1 MKKSL
6 LSESSFVRA
15 IGIEPTCLA
24 APDPKSGASASFA
37 TPALKW
43 SFIFS
48 MAALQIQGGDA
59 NVRAFDEKIKN
70 TCFCV
75 NSFKMETVAAI
86 PKYNLSEDQEKKLI
100 LREYRALLRSMKP
113 KLKPGDKELVRMAFE
128 MAADA
133 HKTMRRKSG
142 EPYILHPLAVARIC
156 VEEIGLGV
164 RSTICS
170 LLHDT
175 VEDTDISLEDI
186 ERQFGNEIARIVD
199 GLTKISTVIDV
210 NASQQAENFKKIL
223 LTLTDDP
230 RVILIKLADRLH
242 NMRTLES
249 MKREKQLKI
258 ASETVYVYAPLA
270 HRMGLYTIKTEME
283 DLAMKYME
291 PDTYKEIARKLSE
304 TRRERTRYINEFI
317 RPIREKMEKAEFN
330 FEIYGRPKSIHSIW
344 NKMKKKGVSFEEV
357 YDLFAIRVILN
368 SPPEREKED
377 CWKVYSM
384 ITDEYTPSPER
395 LRDWLS
401 NPKSNGYE
409 ALHTTV
415 MGPQGKWVE
424 VQIRTKRMNEIAEK
438 GLAAHWKYKEG
449 TADESRFDKWFHQI
463 REALQSQD
471 ADTVDFL
478 QDFKT
483 SFLAEEIYVYTPKGD
498 VKMLPV
504 GSTALD
510 FAFAIHS
517 AVGARCIGA
526 KVNHKL
532 VPLSHK
538 LRSGDQIEII
548 TSNKQK
554 PSEDWLNIVVTAK
567 AKSKIK
573 DALKEEK
580 RKIAE
585 DGKYFVQRKL
595 EAIGAAY
602 QQHNIDIL
610 TEFYKQPSTLDFFYQ
625 VATKSIDLKEL
636 KDFHIL
642 GDKLEAPKPQRP
654 HIEIKTDQQLH
665 TDFNKKDAEL
675 IIFGESSDRILYN
688 LANCCKPIP
697 GDDVFGFVTTGKGL
711 TIHRTNCPNAS
722 KLLAN
727 YGHRVVKTK
736 WAKNKEISFLTGLN
750 IIGLDDV
757 GVVHKITNLIS
768 GEMKINIGALSIEAK
783 EGIFRGSFKVFVHD
797 KEELDELVH
806 RLKSLSG
813 IHAVERFDAELV

>member
-1 MKKSL
+1 
-6 LSESSFVRA
+6 
-15 IGIEPTCLA
+15 
-24 APDPKSGASASFA
+24 
-37 TPALKW
+37 
-43 SFIFS
+43 
-48 MAALQIQGGDA
+48 
-59 NVRAFDEKIKN
+59 
-70 TCFCV
+70 
-75 NSFKMETVAAI
+75 METVAQI
-86 PKYNLSEDQEKKLI
+86 PKYNLSDEQEKKLI
-100 LREYRALLRSMKP
+100 LREYRALLRSLKA
-113 KLKPGDKELVRMAFE
+113 KLKPGDRKTIRLAFE
-128 MAADA
+128 IAADA

-142 EPYILHPLAVARIC
+142 EPYILHPLAVARVC

-175 VEDTDISLEDI
+175 VEDTDISLEDV
-186 ERQFGNEIARIVD
+186 ERDFGNEIARIVD
-199 GLTKISTVIDV
+199 GLTKISNVIDV
-210 NASQQAENFKKIL
+210 NASKQAENFKKIL

-242 NMRTLES
+242 NMRTLDS

-270 HRMGLYTIKTEME
+270 HRMGLYNIKTEME
-283 DLAMKYME
+283 DLAMKFLE
-291 PDTYKEIARKLSE
+291 PETYREIAQKLAE
-304 TRRERTRYINEFI
+304 TKRERTKYINEFI
-317 RPIREKMEKAEFN
+317 KPLNDKLEKGGFD
-330 FEIYGRPKSIHSIW
+330 FDIYGRPKSIHSIW
-344 NKMKKKGVSFEEV
+344 TKMKKKGVAFEEV

-368 SPPEREKED
+368 SPTEREKED
-377 CWKVYSM
+377 CWKVYSL

-415 MGPQGKWVE
+415 MGPEGRWVE
-424 VQIRTKRMNEIAEK
+424 VQIRTRRMNEIAEK

-449 TADESRFDKWFHQI
+449 GPDESRFDKWFQQI
-463 REALQSQD
+463 REVISAEGTDSI
-471 ADTVDFL
+471 DFL

-517 AVGARCIGA
+517 AIGVKCIGA
-526 KVNHKL
+526 KLNHKL
-532 VPLSHK
+532 VPISQK
-538 LRSGDQIEII
+538 LRSGDQVEII

-554 PSEDWLNIVVTAK
+554 PSEDWLTFVVTAK

-585 DGKYFVQRKL
+585 EGKYTLQRKL
-595 EAIGAAY
+595 EGIGAAFS
-602 QQHNIDIL
+602 QHNIDEL
-610 TEFYKQPSTLDFFYQ
+610 VSWYKLGSPLDLFYQ
-625 VATKSIDLKEL
+625 VSIKNLDLKDLKEF
-636 KDFHIL
+636 KVH
-642 GDKLEAPKPQRP
+642 GDKLEPPKPV
-654 HIEIKTDQQLH
+654 KQLH
-665 TDFNKKDAEL
+665 ELKPEIVPTISKKETEL
-675 IIFGESSDRILYN
+675 IIFGESSDKIVYN

-711 TIHRTNCPNAS
+711 TIHRTNCPNAA

-736 WAKNKEISFLTGLN
+736 WAKNKEISFLTGLR

-757 GVVHKITNLIS
+757 GVVNKITNLIS
-768 GEMKINIGALSIEAK
+768 GEMRINIAAITIEAK
-783 EGIFRGSFKVFVHD
+783 EGLFEGNMRVYVHD
-797 KEELDELVH
+797 KEELDELVS
-806 RLKSLSG
+806 RLRALTG
-813 IHAVERFDAELV
+813 IHSVDRFDTETT

>member
-1 MKKSL
+1 
-6 LSESSFVRA
+6 
-15 IGIEPTCLA
+15 
-24 APDPKSGASASFA
+24 
-37 TPALKW
+37 
-43 SFIFS
+43 
-48 MAALQIQGGDA
+48 
-59 NVRAFDEKIKN
+59 
-70 TCFCV
+70 
-75 NSFKMETVAAI
+75 METIAQT
-86 PKYNLSEDQEKKLI
+86 PRYNLNEEQERKLI
-100 LREYRALLRSMKP
+100 LREYRSLLRSLKV
-113 KLKPGDKELVRMAFE
+113 KLKPGDKKLLRTAFE
-128 MAADA
+128 MAAEA

-142 EPYILHPLAVARIC
+142 EPYILHPLAVAKIC

-164 RSTICS
+164 RSSICS

-175 VEDTDISLEDI
+175 VEDTDISLEDV
-186 ERQFGNEIARIVD
+186 EREFGQEIARIVD
-199 GLTKISTVIDV
+199 GLTKISNVIDI

-270 HRMGLYTIKTEME
+270 HRMGLYSIKTEME

-291 PDTYKEIARKLSE
+291 PDVYRDIAKKLAE
-304 TRRERTRYINEFI
+304 TKRERSKYINEFI
-317 RPIREKMEKAEFN
+317 RPIREKLERSQFN

-344 NKMKKKGVSFEEV
+344 NKMKKKAVDFEEV
-357 YDLFAIRVILN
+357 YDLFAIRVILD
-368 SPPEREKED
+368 SPSEREKED

-449 TADESRFDKWFHQI
+449 AADESRFDKWFQQI
-463 REALQSQD
+463 REVISGQETDSI
-471 ADTVDFL
+471 DFL

-517 AVGARCIGA
+517 AVGSKTIGA

-532 VPLSHK
+532 VPISHK
-538 LRSGDQIEII
+538 LRSGDQVEII

-554 PSEDWLNIVVTAK
+554 PGEDWLSFVVTAK
-567 AKSKIK
+567 ARGRIK

-580 RKIAE
+580 RKIADE
-585 DGKYFVQRKL
+585 GKYTVQRKL
-595 EAIGAAY
+595 EGMGAALNA
-602 QQHNIDIL
+602 HNIEQL
-610 TEFYKQPSTLDFFYQ
+610 VHWFKLPSQLDLFYQ
-625 VATKSIDLKEL
+625 VAVKNVDLKDLKEF
-636 KDFHIL
+636 KVV
-642 GDKLEAPKPQRP
+642 GDNIEVPRPAKTVQEFKQEFSPQNN
-654 HIEIKTDQQLH
+654 I
-665 TDFNKKDAEL
+665 NKKDAEL
-675 IIFGESSDRILYN
+675 IIFGESSDKIVYN

-711 TIHRTNCPNAS
+711 TIHRTNCPNAA

-736 WAKNKEISFLTGLN
+736 WAKNKEISFLTGVR
-750 IIGLDDV
+750 IIGMDDV
-757 GVVHKITNLIS
+757 GVIHKITNLIS
-768 GEMKINIGALSIEAK
+768 GELRINISALSVEAK
-783 EGIFRGSFKVFVHD
+783 EGLFEGNIKVFVHD
-797 KEELDELVH
+797 KEELDELVS
-806 RLKSLSG
+806 RLKQLPG
-813 IHAVERFDAELV
+813 IESVERFDTEDVVNG